1 MISTP
6 ALPTASLQ
14 SDHAASMQP
23 RGITGGALVVGIFA
37 ALALHQILL
46 WRFIGLAGPWAMVVG
61 AVAVAALSLP
71 LFRACA
77 AMPIVPWRRIALV
90 FLFALAL
97 YLLGGEG
104 RYAYANI
111 DWQVRDAV
119 LRDMALHPWPFA
131 YIPPGGDEPNV
142 LRAPIGMFLLPAL
155 AYKLWGPVA
164 ADHALLLQ
172 NATLLTALLSAG
184 SLLFDTARARITAL
198 VVVALF
204 SGQDAIGQLLV
215 TREWVS
221 HLESWIPWLQF
232 SSHITQAFWVPQH
245 AFAGWLAALLFLL
258 WRRDLVRIDAM
269 LMLLPLTALWSPL
282 ALLGALPFVAWAAL
296 VELRRGGIGWRTIA
310 LPSAVTLLALPGLLY
325 LAAGGD
331 GVGARVQ
338 ASSFEFWAL
347 FMLFELGIWVIPLML
362 WAAPSR
368 YGRAPLRI
376 AALFLLAVP
385 FVQIG
390 WSIDFMMRASI
401 PGLAI
406 LAVLA
411 AEALTNQSRRWV
423 KIMLA
428 TILVTGS
435 VTGMNEVIRAVSH
448 PASPRGQC
456 SFFGA
461 WDANFG
467 HYPKGSYLAPM
478 SKMSGAIRPER
489 PAIIQVRDPASC
501 WAKHWHRPTGM

>member
-1 MISTP
+1 MINPHTT
-6 ALPTASLQ
+6 PTAARS
-14 SDHAASMQP
+14 SEYAVTPHP
-23 RGITGGALVVGIFA
+23 RGMKGGALIVGIFA

-46 WRFIGLAGPWAMVVG
+46 WRFIGLAGPTTMALG
-61 AVAVAALSLP
+61 AAATAALAIP
-71 LFRACA
+71 LYRACA
-77 AMPIVPWRRIALV
+77 AMPVVPWRRIALV
-90 FLFALAL
+90 FLFAVAL

-131 YIPPGGDEPNV
+131 YVPPGGNEPNM

-155 AYKLWGPVA
+155 AYKSWGPVA

-172 NATLLTALLSAG
+172 NAALLTALLSAG
-184 SLLFDTARARITAL
+184 SLLFDTRRARIVAL
-198 VVVALF
+198 VVFTLF
-204 SGQDAIGQLLV
+204 SGQDALGQLLV

-269 LMLLPLTALWSPL
+269 LMVLPLTALWSPL
-282 ALLGALPFVAWAAL
+282 ALLGALPFVGWAAFVAL
-296 VELRRGGIGWRTIA
+296 QRGGIGWRTIA
-310 LPSAVTLLALPGLLY
+310 LPLAVTLFALPGLLY

-331 GVGARVQ
+331 GVGARLQ
-338 ASSFEFWAL
+338 ASSFDFWAL
-347 FMLFELGIWVIPLML
+347 FMLLELGIWVIPLML

-406 LAVLA
+406 IAVLV
-411 AEALTNQSRRWV
+411 AEALTNATRSRIKV
-423 KIMLA
+423 ALA
-428 TILVTGS
+428 LILATGS
-435 VTGMNEVIRAVSH
+435 VTGANEVIRAVSH

-467 HYPKGSYLAPM
+467 HYPKGSYLAPI
-478 SKMSGAIRPER
+478 SKVAGAIRPEQ
-489 PAIIQVRDPASC
+489 PAIIPVRDPVSC
-501 WAKHWHRPTGM
+501 WTESWHRPTGM